1 MLAGTGN
8 SVLAALCSAIRTLTT
23 LNEERCL
30 VYGGKGNHHDSPIM
44 FEGLFAQS
52 GLSLER
58 LKTFL
63 EIVAAGGISAAA
75 GDDSNRQSQYS
86 RQLKELERCFGVE
99 LLKRGRGPVELTDAG
114 QQLYEI
120 VGHTLQALEEFRAT
134 CAGQPTELVIGA
146 GESLIQWLLLPR
158 LSGLAAAHPRLGVT
172 FQNLKTDEIL
182 QRLLDG
188 GVDFG
193 VVTRHEPHRALASA
207 PLGKMEFRLFAP
219 AGLLPANH
227 RLKVKSDILGHL
239 PLATLEGSPGIR
251 QAIEQEAQ
259 RIGIKL
265 NVRLRFSSYPQL
277 AQAVRNL
284 GVAAIMPKLAVASF
298 EDTDVR
304 AVPLGF
310 LGDLSRQVAL
320 VWNRKMAEV
329 RPAIAKYSR
338 SLPAMFRMVMDDS

>member
-1 MLAGTGN
+1 
-8 SVLAALCSAIRTLTT
+8 
-23 LNEERCL
+23 
-30 VYGGKGNHHDSPIM
+30 M
-44 FEGLFAQS
+44 FEKLFAQS

-58 LKTFL
+58 LKTFR
-63 EIVAAGGISAAA
+63 EIVAAGGITAAA
-75 GDDSNRQSQYS
+75 GIDSNRQSQFS
-86 RQLKELERCFGVE
+86 RQLKELERYFGVE
-99 LLKRGRGPVELTDAG
+99 LLKRGRGPIKLTEAG

-120 VGHTLQALEEFRAT
+120 VGHTLRTLEEFHAT
-134 CAGQPTELVIGA
+134 CAGQPVELVVGA

-158 LSGLAAAHPRLGVT
+158 LSGLAAARSHLAIT

-182 QRLLDG
+182 HRLLDG

-193 VVTRHEPHRALASA
+193 VVSRCEPHRALASA
-207 PLGKMEFRLFAP
+207 SLGKIEFRLFAP
-219 AGLLPANH
+219 AALLPAN
-227 RLKVKSDILGHL
+227 RRGKLKSDILSHL
-239 PLATLEGSPGIR
+239 PLAMLEGSPGIR

-265 NVRLRFSSYPQL
+265 DVRLRFSSYPQL
-277 AQAVRNL
+277 AQAVQHL
-284 GVAAIMPKLAVASF
+284 GVAAVMPKLAGASF

-304 AVPLGF
+304 AVPLPF

-338 SLPAMFRMVMDDS
+338 LLPAMFRMDGR